1 MSWIHDEYDKHSKKA
16 KPIMDRA
23 NSIINDFDELY
34 GIISN
39 QGGAD
44 KFSEL
49 VTKLKNTISE
59 YSHKR
64 TMFVHYATSFNTTG
78 YRISYSGSDPLR
90 INAAN
95 EYNTR
100 QRQHDQDELKKQTSA
115 AVDADMALWDVECA
129 LKNVETFLSTK
140 RLSAYYQKKE
150 EEKRIAAEEAAKKEA
165 QKAAEKKAEER
176 KANIGCGLSLA
187 SAFVTFVALVVLFGE
202 PSWETNILSLAV
214 GIIVFC
220 LGQNKSA
227 K

>member
-1 MSWIHDEYDKHSKKA
+1 
-16 KPIMDRA
+16 MDRA
-23 NSIINDFDELY
+23 NQILNDYDELY
-34 GIISN
+34 RIMSR
-39 QGGAD
+39 QGGAGT
-44 KFSEL
+44 FSKL
-49 VTKLKNTISE
+49 VTALRSSVKE
-59 YSHKR
+59 YDRKR
-64 TMFVHYATSFNTTG
+64 MWLEHYATCFDTTG

-100 QRQHDQDELKKQTSA
+100 QMQHDQDESKKQTRA
-115 AVDADMALWDVECA
+115 VVDADMALHDVERA

-187 SAFVTFVALVVLFGE
+187 SAFVTFVALVVLFGK
-202 PSWETNILSLAV
+202 PSEWMIFDSFVIGLIAYLFFPGKSSKKDTKNKENE
-214 GIIVFC
+214 
-220 LGQNKSA
+220 QNSDK
-227 K
+227 